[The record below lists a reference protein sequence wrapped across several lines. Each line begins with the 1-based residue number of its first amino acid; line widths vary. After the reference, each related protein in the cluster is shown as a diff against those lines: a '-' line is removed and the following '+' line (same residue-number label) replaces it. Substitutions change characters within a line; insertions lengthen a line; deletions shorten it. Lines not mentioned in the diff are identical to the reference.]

1 MNTSTAN
8 LIGTVLTVVVAFF
21 ILGPAIATC
30 ISQFT
35 VQRKFNA
42 IMIERGV
49 VSAEEVKKLHPKKEA
64 AGVIICLILM
74 GVVTAIC
81 QKNDLFTLI
90 FTAVAL
96 GFGVFKNRKVLEFN
110 SFTAQRFKAAYGR
123 VMDVKKFNQYIDETF

>member
-49 VSAEEVKKLHPKKEA
+49 VSEEEVKKIHPKKEA
-64 AGVIICLILM
+64 AGVIICLILT

-90 FTAVAL
+90 FTAIAL

>member
-64 AGVIICLILM
+64 AGVSICLILM

>member
-1 MNTSTAN
+1 MNTNTAN

-49 VSAEEVKKLHPKKEA
+49 VSEEEVKKIHPKKEA
-64 AGVIICLILM
+64 AGVVICLILT

-81 QKNDLFTLI
+81 RKNDLFTLI
-90 FTAVAL
+90 FTAIAL

>member
-1 MNTSTAN
+1 MNTNTAN

-49 VSAEEVKKLHPKKEA
+49 VSEEEVKKIHPKKEA
-64 AGVIICLILM
+64 AGVIICLILT

-90 FTAVAL
+90 FTAIAL

>member
-64 AGVIICLILM
+64 AGVIICLILT

-90 FTAVAL
+90 FTAIAL